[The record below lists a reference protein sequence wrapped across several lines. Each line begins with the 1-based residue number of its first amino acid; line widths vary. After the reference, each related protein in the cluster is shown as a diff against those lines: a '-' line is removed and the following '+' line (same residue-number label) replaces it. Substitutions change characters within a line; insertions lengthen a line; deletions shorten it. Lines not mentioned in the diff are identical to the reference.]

1 MADQPLVSIGLPI
14 FNCQETVAA
23 AICSIIQQRYP
34 NWELWLIDDGS
45 TDQTTRVAGRFQD
58 ERVRL
63 IGDGARL
70 GLAARLNQA
79 IALSQGKY
87 FARMDGDD
95 IAYPERLERQVEF
108 LEANPQLDLVGAD
121 VMVFG
126 ENGQVLGKRSG
137 PRSHAEICRRPISS
151 FRMFHPTYLGKLAWF
166 RRYEYDARVV
176 VGQDQD
182 LLLRAYR
189 QSHFANLPEILLGYR
204 EAKLSLRKILRT
216 RRFFVQAVIRQLGR
230 EGRLG
235 LAPLAVVEQVLK
247 GLLDTVAIGTG
258 LNYRL
263 LPQRAHHSISEAEIR
278 RWQQVWRSVNQDQH
292 YG

>member
-1 MADQPLVSIGLPI
+1 MADQPLVSIGMPV
-14 FNCQETVAA
+14 FNCQATIAA
-23 AICSIIQQRYP
+23 ALCSIFQQRYAH
-34 NWELWLIDDGS
+34 WELWLIDDGS
-45 TDQTTRVAGRFQD
+45 TDQTAQVAGRFQ
-58 ERVRL
+58 EQRVRF
-63 IGDGARL
+63 IADGARL

-95 IAYPERLERQVEF
+95 IAYPERFERQVEY

-121 VMVFG
+121 IVVFG
-126 ENGQVLGKRSG
+126 ENGQILGKRSG
-137 PRSHAEICRRPISS
+137 PRSHAEISRRPTSS

-166 RRYEYDARVV
+166 RQYEYDVRIA

-189 QSHFANLPEILLGYR
+189 QSRFANLPEILLGYR
-204 EAKLSLRKILRT
+204 EAKLSLQKILRT

-235 LAPLAVVEQVLK
+235 LAPLAIAEQVLK
-247 GLLDTVAIGTG
+247 GVLDTVAIGTG

-263 LPQRAHHSISEAEIR
+263 LPQRAHYSISEAEIR
-278 RWQQVWRSVNQDQH
+278 RWQQVWRSVNQGH